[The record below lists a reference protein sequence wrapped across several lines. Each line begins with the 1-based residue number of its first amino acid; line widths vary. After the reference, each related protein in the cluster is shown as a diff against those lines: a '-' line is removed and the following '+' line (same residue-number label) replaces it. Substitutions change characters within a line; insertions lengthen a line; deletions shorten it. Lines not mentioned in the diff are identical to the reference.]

1 MEWDLV
7 ELLPELAELLH
18 LISFYWFVY
27 LHYSQFTLVFL
38 CIEAKINLS
47 WIKRSLISLPWYI
60 HKKIDTNL

>member
-27 LHYSQFTLVFL
+27 LHYSQFMLVF
-38 CIEAKINLS
+38 
-47 WIKRSLISLPWYI
+47 
-60 HKKIDTNL
+60 

>member
-27 LHYSQFTLVFL
+27 LHYSQFTLVFDVL
-38 CIEAKINLS
+38 KL
-47 WIKRSLISLPWYI
+47 RLICLG
-60 HKKIDTNL
+60 